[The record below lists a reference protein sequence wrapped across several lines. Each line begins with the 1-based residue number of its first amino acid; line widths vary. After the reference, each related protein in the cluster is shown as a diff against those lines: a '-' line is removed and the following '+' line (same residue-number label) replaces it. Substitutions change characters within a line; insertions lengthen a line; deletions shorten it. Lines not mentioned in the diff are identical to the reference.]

1 MKTKTL
7 LASLALA
14 GLVIAQPVSAA
25 SRSAAP
31 QDTAERI
38 GSPAGESEALRGR
51 PLLIILL
58 LFLAVGGLVV
68 LMSDGDDAVSP

>member
-14 GLVIAQPVSAA
+14 GLVMAQPVSAA
-25 SRSAAP
+25 SRSIGSLDA
-31 QDTAERI
+31 AERI
-38 GSPAGESEALRGR
+38 GSPADEAESLRGS

-58 LFLAVGGLVV
+58 LFLTFGGIVV
-68 LMSDGDDAVSP
+68 LVSDGEDAVSP